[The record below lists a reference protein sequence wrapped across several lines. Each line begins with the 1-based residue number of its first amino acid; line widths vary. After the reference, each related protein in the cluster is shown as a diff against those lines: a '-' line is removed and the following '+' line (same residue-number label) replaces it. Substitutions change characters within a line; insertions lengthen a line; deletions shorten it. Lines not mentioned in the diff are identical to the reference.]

1 MFAPYLQLPGLVYIL
16 CLGTFINRAGTLLI
30 PFLTIYMKE
39 QLGQRVEFATLTMGA
54 FGLGS
59 VVGQTLGGHFADR
72 VGRRAVMLTSLF
84 SGASV
89 MVLLAFA
96 RTAPLFLAGVFLLA
110 VVGEM
115 LRPAVQAMMADIVPP
130 LQRQY
135 SFAVL
140 FVSINLGFACGPMI
154 GGLLAEHAFQAI
166 FFVDAATSCAYGLI
180 VVFFVPETLPTRRA
194 HSTTP
199 APVNGAADTS
209 RAGDARAADAKPAA
223 AGAPPGA
230 SVAHTTAA
238 PPRADD
244 ASHTDS
250 AARGPGFAAALRII
264 LADRVFVAFCLATFL
279 IALLYMQSMSTFP
292 LYLQQLGFRPS
303 TYGWI
308 IAINGWL
315 IVLLQVPLTTWLG
328 GVGRTRRLVAAA
340 LLSGIGVGMHGVA
353 FEAWQ
358 FAACV
363 VIWTLGEMIQVPL
376 VGPIVADLAPVHMRA
391 RYMGIFGVSFSGA
404 NTLAAP
410 IGGLVLARCGAGY
423 VWGAAVVLG
432 MLAAIVYAWVG
443 PHVAERRRTAL
454 TAGSESVAA

>member
-1 MFAPYLQLPGLVYIL
+1 MFAPYLQLPRLVYVL

-39 QLGQRVEFATLTMGA
+39 HLHQRVEFATLTMGA

-72 VGRRAVMLTSLF
+72 IGRRAVMLTSLF
-84 SGASV
+84 GGAAI
-89 MVLLAFA
+89 MALLAFA
-96 RTAPLFLAGVFLLA
+96 RTVPLLLAGVFLLA

-130 LQRQY
+130 SQRQY

-154 GGLLAEHAFQAI
+154 GGLLAEVAFQAI

-180 VVFFVPETLPTRRA
+180 VFFLVPETLP
-194 HSTTP
+194 SK
-199 APVNGAADTS
+199 VG
-209 RAGDARAADAKPAA
+209 
-223 AGAPPGA
+223 PPER
-230 SVAHTTAA
+230 A
-238 PPRADD
+238 PPRPATESQG
-244 ASHTDS
+244 APAADS
-250 AARGPGFAAALRII
+250 AASTPPRDPGFAAALRVI

-303 TYGWI
+303 TYGKI

-328 GVGRTRRLVAAA
+328 GVGRTRRLVFAA

-353 FEAWQ
+353 QEPWQ

-363 VIWTLGEMIQVPL
+363 VIWTLGEIIQVPL

-391 RYMGIFGVSFSGA
+391 RYMGVFGVSFSGA

-410 IGGLVLARCGAGY
+410 LGGLVLAKLGAGY

-443 PHVAERRRTAL
+443 PHVAERRKAAL
-454 TAGSESVAA
+454 TAGAGAA